1 MTNKNFIKELSQ
13 RLDCTTREAQD
24 MVHSLID
31 VMNEEFMAG
40 EPFMIP
46 GFGTF
51 EVKKRMERIIVNP
64 STHQRMLVPPKL
76 VLGFKPVPS
85 IKEKLKN
92 GGEENG

>member
-85 IKEKLKN
+85 IKEKLKY

>member
-51 EVKKRMERIIVNP
+51 EVSERAARTGRNP
-64 STHQRMLVPPKL
+64 RTGTEIEIEAAKAPK
-76 VLGFKPVPS
+76 FKAGRAFKDA
-85 IKEKLKN
+85 IQ
-92 GGEENG
+92 

>member
-13 RLDCTTREAQD
+13 RLDCTTREAQGL
-24 MVHSLID
+24 VNSLIE

-51 EVKKRMERIIVNP
+51 EVKKRMERIIVIP
-64 STHQRMLVPPKL
+64 SSHQRMLVPPKL
-76 VLGFKPVPS
+76 VLGFKPTPS

-92 GGEENG
+92 GGEDNG

>member
-1 MTNKNFIKELSQ
+1 MTNKNFIKELSKRQ
-13 RLDCTTREAQD
+13 ECTTAEAQT
-24 MVHSLID
+24 MVKSLIE

-40 EPFMIP
+40 EPFLIP

-51 EVKKRMERIIVNP
+51 DVKKRMERIIVNP

-76 VLGFKPVPS
+76 VLNFKPVAS

-92 GGEENG
+92 GGEANG

>member
-40 EPFMIP
+40 EPLMIP